1 MNNVVR
7 APPAPAHVEEPTP
20 KPTDK
25 PAVDLPAATVI
36 APAAVA
42 GVGAAAAT
50 AAAVG
55 GNKETV
61 VPHGSGARPEDITAR
76 KEEVSKGAAAAVGRL
91 TLREPLTT
99 DAQSDVDGSY
109 RRGDRC

>member
-36 APAAVA
+36 APASAVA
-42 GVGAAAAT
+42 GAGAAAAAT
-50 AAAVG
+50 AAVA
-55 GNKETV
+55 GNKAEDKETI

-76 KEEVSKGAAAAVGRL
+76 KEEVSKGATARIS
-91 TLREPLTT
+91 RSMPI
-99 DAQSDVDGSY
+99 
-109 RRGDRC
+109 